1 MASYRLFLLSF
12 FLCIFSLSAL
22 ASPAININQGAIK
35 LKNYTLEYF
44 TDTSQV
50 MGFEQLRNQT
60 FQPTNNTTTL
70 GNQASVTWYRIKLD
84 NQEKQQQKLY
94 LHLPK
99 AYHLR
104 SVAIVEESSRANNL
118 PLLVNQTLINLN
130 TASSHP
136 LMYQGTVVYPFVL
149 PALTS
154 TTLYIKSHAY
164 SHQWFAAEIYD
175 DEHSRKALVG
185 GHLDIALLVG
195 MMVALVFYN
204 SLLYL
209 ATSKKENILYSLYLV
224 SGQLW
229 IALAYGLISKAFN
242 IYGELV
248 FMLNLTV
255 FTMPIFLVL
264 FMMAIF
270 ETSQTYPKEHK
281 GLQAILALLVVGFI
295 YGLFNISSALKYAS
309 NLALIMM
316 LVTFSVSISLF
327 RKGNPLVK
335 YFLIGHTFFVI
346 FNAYAVLY
354 YKGLVEPNYVNS
366 HGVGI
371 GIVLEALTLAFIIS
385 HRIKILESIR
395 SKQAELTKQAATDPL
410 TQLYNRRYFLVEATH
425 LVEKAQQT
433 NDQLA
438 VMMLDIDHFK
448 AINDQHGHK
457 AGDLVLIEVASI
469 FQKLSREQ
477 DLIARFGGEEFVILL
492 PSANSQA
499 AKECAERIRQGI
511 AEHNIKLD
519 ESTKI
524 KITISIGVAEMSIAS
539 QESIES
545 TLNRADKAL
554 YQAKTQG
561 RNRVC
566 LAEFKKDL

>member
-1 MASYRLFLLSF
+1 M
-12 FLCIFSLSAL
+12 
-22 ASPAININQGAIK
+22 K
-35 LKNYTLEYF
+35 
-44 TDTSQV
+44 
-50 MGFEQLRNQT
+50 FEQLRNQT
-60 FQPTNNTTTL
+60 FHPTNSTTTL
-70 GNQASVTWYRIKLD
+70 GNQASVTWYRIKLH

-104 SVAIVEESSRANNL
+104 SVAIFEESSS
-118 PLLVNQTLINLN
+118 LINQASIDLN
-130 TASSHP
+130 TANNHP
-136 LMYQGTVVYPFVL
+136 LMYQGTVVYPFTL
-149 PALTS
+149 PAQTTTS
-154 TTLYIKSHAY
+154 LYIKSHAY

-175 DEHSRKALVG
+175 DEQSKKALVG

-195 MMVALVFYN
+195 MLAALVFYN

-209 ATSKKENILYSLYLV
+209 ATSKKENILYSLYLI
-224 SGQLW
+224 SGQVW
-229 IALAYGLISKAFN
+229 IALAYGLISKTFN
-242 IYGELV
+242 VYGDWV

-281 GLQAILALLVVGFI
+281 GLQAILVLLVLGFA
-295 YGLFNISSALKYAS
+295 YGLFDISSALKYAS
-309 NLALIMM
+309 SLALIMM

-354 YKGLVEPNYVNS
+354 YKGLIEPNYVNS

-395 SKQAELTKQAATDPL
+395 AKQAELTKQASTDPL
-410 TQLYNRRYFLVEATH
+410 TQLYNRRYFLVEASH
-425 LVEKAQQT
+425 LVEKAQQNT
-433 NDQLA
+433 SHLS

-457 AGDLVLIEVASI
+457 TGDLVLIQVANL
-469 FQKLSREQ
+469 FNTLSREQ

-492 PSANSQA
+492 PSADSNA

-511 AEHNIKLD
+511 EAHSIVID
-519 ESTKI
+519 EKTNL
-524 KITISIGVAEMSIAS
+524 KITISIGVAEMNIAN

-545 TLNRADKAL
+545 TINRADEAL
-554 YQAKTQG
+554 YLAKAQG
-561 RNRVC
+561 RNQVN
-566 LAEFKKDL
+566 LAELQKDL

>member
-1 MASYRLFLLSF
+1 
-12 FLCIFSLSAL
+12 
-22 ASPAININQGAIK
+22 
-35 LKNYTLEYF
+35 
-44 TDTSQV
+44 
-50 MGFEQLRNQT
+50 
-60 FQPTNNTTTL
+60 
-70 GNQASVTWYRIKLD
+70 
-84 NQEKQQQKLY
+84 
-94 LHLPK
+94 
-99 AYHLR
+99 
-104 SVAIVEESSRANNL
+104 
-118 PLLVNQTLINLN
+118 
-130 TASSHP
+130 
-136 LMYQGTVVYPFVL
+136 
-149 PALTS
+149 
-154 TTLYIKSHAY
+154 
-164 SHQWFAAEIYD
+164 
-175 DEHSRKALVG
+175 
-185 GHLDIALLVG
+185 
-195 MMVALVFYN
+195 
-204 SLLYL
+204 
-209 ATSKKENILYSLYLV
+209 
-224 SGQLW
+224 
-229 IALAYGLISKAFN
+229 
-242 IYGELV
+242 
-248 FMLNLTV
+248 MLNLTV
-255 FTMPIFLVL
+255 FT
-264 FMMAIF
+264 MAIF

-295 YGLFNISSALKYAS
+295 YGLFDISSALKYAN

-410 TQLYNRRYFLVEATH
+410 TQLYNHRYFLVEATH

-477 DLIARFGGEEFVILL
+477 DLIARFGGEKFVILL

-524 KITISIGVAEMSIAS
+524 KITTSIGVAEMSIAS

>member
-12 FLCIFSLSAL
+12 CLYIFSLSVL
-22 ASPAININQGAIK
+22 ASPVININKDTVK
-35 LKNYTLEYF
+35 LKNYAIEYF
-44 TDTSQV
+44 TDVSQALDYTSV
-50 MGFEQLRNQT
+50 RNQA
-60 FQPTNNTTTL
+60 FQETKSITTL
-70 GNQASVTWYRIKLD
+70 GNQATVTWYRMSLNNKSQHDKALF
-84 NQEKQQQKLY
+84 

-104 SVAIVEESSRANNL
+104 AVAIFEESTQAKVTS
-118 PLLVNQTLINLN
+118 LVNQTSIDLN

-136 LMYQGTVVYPFVL
+136 LMYQGTVVYTFTV
-149 PALTS
+149 PAQTA

-164 SHQWFAAEIYD
+164 SHQWFAAEIYN

-242 IYGELV
+242 IYGDWV

-281 GLQAILALLVVGFI
+281 GLQTILILLVLGFI
-295 YGLFNISSALKYAS
+295 YGLFDISSALKYAS
-309 NLALIMM
+309 SLALIMM

-385 HRIKILESIR
+385 HRIKILETIR

-410 TQLYNRRYFLVEATH
+410 TQLYNRRYFLVEASH
-425 LVEKAQQT
+425 LVEKAQA
-433 NDQLA
+433 NGEPVS

-448 AINDQHGHK
+448 AVNDQYGHK
-457 AGDLVLIEVASI
+457 AGDLVLIDVASI
-469 FQKLSREQ
+469 FQKFCREQ

-511 AEHNIKLD
+511 EKHSIKLD
-519 ESTKI
+519 ESTTLKV
-524 KITISIGVAEMSIAS
+524 TISIGVAEMSIAS
-539 QESIES
+539 QETIES
-545 TLNRADKAL
+545 AINQADKAL
-554 YQAKTQG
+554 YQAKNQE

-566 LAEFKKDL
+566 TASESNHQQ

>member
-1 MASYRLFLLSF
+1 MASNRLFLLSF
-12 FLCIFSLSAL
+12 FLCIFSLNAL
-22 ASPAININQGAIK
+22 ASPVININKDTVQ
-35 LKNYTLEYF
+35 LKNYTIEYF
-44 TDTSQV
+44 IDTSQI
-50 MGFEQLRNQT
+50 MKFEQLRNQI
-60 FQPTNNTTTL
+60 FHPTNSTTTL

-118 PLLVNQTLINLN
+118 PLLVNQTSINLN

-136 LMYQGTVVYPFVL
+136 LMYQGTVVYPFTV
-149 PALTS
+149 PAQTT

-164 SHQWFAAEIYD
+164 SHQWFTAEIYN

-195 MMVALVFYN
+195 MMAALVFYN

-229 IALAYGLISKAFN
+229 IALSYGLISKAFN
-242 IYGELV
+242 TYGDLV
-248 FMLNLTV
+248 FIFNLSV

-281 GLQAILALLVVGFI
+281 ALQAILMLLVLGFI
-295 YGLFNISSALKYAS
+295 YGLFDITSALKYAGS
-309 NLALIMM
+309 LALIMM

-327 RKGNPLVK
+327 RKGNPLIK

-354 YKGLVEPNYVNS
+354 YKGLAKPNYINS

-371 GIVLEALTLAFIIS
+371 GILLEALTLAFIIS
-385 HRIKILESIR
+385 YRIKILEDIR
-395 SKQAELTKQAATDPL
+395 SKQVELKRQAFTDPL
-410 TQLYNRRYFLVEATH
+410 TQLYNRRYFMTESNLAI
-425 LVEKAQQT
+425 EKAQISKEP
-433 NDQLA
+433 LS
-438 VMMLDIDHFK
+438 VIILDIDHFK
-448 AINDQHGHK
+448 AVNDQYGHK
-457 AGDLVLIEVASI
+457 AGDLVLESVASA
-469 FQKLSREQ
+469 FHEFSRSK
-477 DLIARFGGEEFVILL
+477 DLIARFGGEEFIFLL
-492 PSANSQA
+492 PNTNQIQA
-499 AKECAERIRQGI
+499 YDCAERIRQGI
-511 AEHNIKLD
+511 EKHNVNVSDKL
-519 ESTKI
+519 TLQ
-524 KITISIGVAEMSIAS
+524 ITVSIGIAE
-539 QESIES
+539 IEINNTE
-545 TLNRADKAL
+545 TLEAAINRADQAL
-554 YQAKTQG
+554 YQAKTHG
-561 RNRVC
+561 RNCV
-566 LAEFKKDL
+566 FKA

>member
-1 MASYRLFLLSF
+1 MASSRLFFLSF

-22 ASPAININQGAIK
+22 ASPIININQDTTK
-35 LKNYTLEYF
+35 LKNYSIEYF
-44 TDTSQV
+44 IDTSQT
-50 MGFEQLRNQT
+50 MKFEQLRNQT
-60 FQPTNNTTTL
+60 FHPTNSTTTL
-70 GNQASVTWYRIKLD
+70 GNQASVTWYRIKLH

-104 SVAIVEESSRANNL
+104 SVAIFEESSS
-118 PLLVNQTLINLN
+118 LINQASIDLN
-130 TASSHP
+130 TANNHP
-136 LMYQGTVVYPFVL
+136 LMYQGTVVYPFTL
-149 PALTS
+149 PAQTTTS
-154 TTLYIKSHAY
+154 LYIKSHAY

-175 DEHSRKALVG
+175 DEQSKKALVG

-195 MMVALVFYN
+195 MLAALVFYN

-209 ATSKKENILYSLYLV
+209 ATSKKENILYSLYLI
-224 SGQLW
+224 SGQVW
-229 IALAYGLISKAFN
+229 IALAYGLISKTFN
-242 IYGELV
+242 VYGDWV

-281 GLQAILALLVVGFI
+281 GLQAILVLLVLGFA
-295 YGLFNISSALKYAS
+295 YGLFDISSALKYAS
-309 NLALIMM
+309 SLALIMM

-354 YKGLVEPNYVNS
+354 YKGLIEPNYVNS

-395 SKQAELTKQAATDPL
+395 AKQAELTKQASTDPL
-410 TQLYNRRYFLVEATH
+410 TQLYNRRYFLVEASH
-425 LVEKAQQT
+425 LVEKAQQNT
-433 NDQLA
+433 SHLS

-457 AGDLVLIEVASI
+457 TGDLVLIQVANL
-469 FQKLSREQ
+469 FNTLSREQ

-492 PSANSQA
+492 PSADSNA

-511 AEHNIKLD
+511 EAHSIVID
-519 ESTKI
+519 EKTNL
-524 KITISIGVAEMSIAS
+524 KITISIGVAEMNIAN

-545 TLNRADKAL
+545 TINRADEAL
-554 YQAKTQG
+554 YLAKAQG
-561 RNRVC
+561 RNQVN
-566 LAEFKKDL
+566 LAELQKDL

>member
-1 MASYRLFLLSF
+1 
-12 FLCIFSLSAL
+12 
-22 ASPAININQGAIK
+22 
-35 LKNYTLEYF
+35 
-44 TDTSQV
+44 
-50 MGFEQLRNQT
+50 
-60 FQPTNNTTTL
+60 
-70 GNQASVTWYRIKLD
+70 
-84 NQEKQQQKLY
+84 
-94 LHLPK
+94 
-99 AYHLR
+99 
-104 SVAIVEESSRANNL
+104 
-118 PLLVNQTLINLN
+118 
-130 TASSHP
+130 
-136 LMYQGTVVYPFVL
+136 
-149 PALTS
+149 
-154 TTLYIKSHAY
+154 
-164 SHQWFAAEIYD
+164 
-175 DEHSRKALVG
+175 
-185 GHLDIALLVG
+185 
-195 MMVALVFYN
+195 
-204 SLLYL
+204 
-209 ATSKKENILYSLYLV
+209 
-224 SGQLW
+224 
-229 IALAYGLISKAFN
+229 
-242 IYGELV
+242 
-248 FMLNLTV
+248 MLNLTV
-255 FTMPIFLVL
+255 FT
-264 FMMAIF
+264 MAIF

-295 YGLFNISSALKYAS
+295 YGLFDISSALKYAS

-371 GIVLEALTLAFIIS
+371 SIVLEALTLAFIIS

-511 AEHNIKLD
+511 EKHSIKLD

-524 KITISIGVAEMSIAS
+524 TAS
-539 QESIES
+539 
-545 TLNRADKAL
+545 
-554 YQAKTQG
+554 
-561 RNRVC
+561 C
-566 LAEFKKDL
+566 L

>member
-1 MASYRLFLLSF
+1 VASNRLFLLSF
-12 FLCIFSLSAL
+12 FLCIFSLNAL
-22 ASPAININQGAIK
+22 ASPVININKDTVQ
-35 LKNYTLEYF
+35 LKNYAIEYF
-44 TDTSQV
+44 IDTSQI
-50 MGFEQLRNQT
+50 MKFEQLRNQI
-60 FQPTNNTTTL
+60 FHPTNSTTTL

-118 PLLVNQTLINLN
+118 PLLVNQTSINLN

-136 LMYQGTVVYPFVL
+136 LMYQGTVVYPFTV
-149 PALTS
+149 PAQTT

-164 SHQWFAAEIYD
+164 SHQWFTAEIYN

-195 MMVALVFYN
+195 MMAALVFYN

-229 IALAYGLISKAFN
+229 IALSYGLISKAFN
-242 IYGELV
+242 TYGDLV
-248 FMLNLTV
+248 FIFNLSV

-281 GLQAILALLVVGFI
+281 ALQAILMLLVLGFI
-295 YGLFNISSALKYAS
+295 YGLFDITSALKYAGS
-309 NLALIMM
+309 LALIMM

-327 RKGNPLVK
+327 RKGNPLIK

-354 YKGLVEPNYVNS
+354 YKGLAKPNYINS

-371 GIVLEALTLAFIIS
+371 GILLEALTLAFIIS
-385 HRIKILESIR
+385 YRIKILEDIR
-395 SKQAELTKQAATDPL
+395 SKQVELKRQAFTDPL
-410 TQLYNRRYFLVEATH
+410 TQLYNRRYFMTESNLAI
-425 LVEKAQQT
+425 EKAQISKEP
-433 NDQLA
+433 LS
-438 VMMLDIDHFK
+438 VIILDIDHFK
-448 AINDQHGHK
+448 AVNDQYGHK
-457 AGDLVLIEVASI
+457 AGDLVLESVASA
-469 FQKLSREQ
+469 FHEFSRSK
-477 DLIARFGGEEFVILL
+477 DLIARFGGEEFIFLL
-492 PSANSQA
+492 PNTNQIQA
-499 AKECAERIRQGI
+499 YDCAERIRQGI
-511 AEHNIKLD
+511 EKHNVNVSDKL
-519 ESTKI
+519 TLQ
-524 KITISIGVAEMSIAS
+524 ITVSIGIAE
-539 QESIES
+539 IEINNTE
-545 TLNRADKAL
+545 TLEAAINRADQAL
-554 YQAKTQG
+554 YQAKTHG
-561 RNRVC
+561 RNCV
-566 LAEFKKDL
+566 FKA

>member
-1 MASYRLFLLSF
+1 VASNRLFLLSF
-12 FLCIFSLSAL
+12 FLCIFSLNAL
-22 ASPAININQGAIK
+22 ASPVININKDTVQ
-35 LKNYTLEYF
+35 LKNYTIEYF
-44 TDTSQV
+44 IDTSQI
-50 MGFEQLRNQT
+50 MKFEQLCNQI
-60 FQPTNNTTTL
+60 FHPTNSTTTL

-118 PLLVNQTLINLN
+118 PLLVNQTSINLN
-130 TASSHP
+130 TASSHS
-136 LMYQGTVVYPFVL
+136 LMYQGTVVYPFTV
-149 PALTS
+149 PAQTT

-164 SHQWFAAEIYD
+164 SHQWFTAEIYN

-195 MMVALVFYN
+195 MMAALVFYN

-229 IALAYGLISKAFN
+229 IALSYGLISKAFN
-242 IYGELV
+242 TYGDLV
-248 FMLNLTV
+248 FIFNLSV

-281 GLQAILALLVVGFI
+281 ALQAILMLLVLGFI
-295 YGLFNISSALKYAS
+295 YGLFDITSALKYAGS
-309 NLALIMM
+309 LALIMM

-327 RKGNPLVK
+327 RKGNPLIK

-354 YKGLVEPNYVNS
+354 YKGLAKPNYINS

-371 GIVLEALTLAFIIS
+371 GILLEALTLAFIIS
-385 HRIKILESIR
+385 YRIKILEDIR
-395 SKQAELTKQAATDPL
+395 SKQVELKRQAFTDPL
-410 TQLYNRRYFLVEATH
+410 TQLYNRRYFMTESNLAI
-425 LVEKAQQT
+425 EKAQISKEP
-433 NDQLA
+433 LS
-438 VMMLDIDHFK
+438 VIILDIDHFK
-448 AINDQHGHK
+448 AVNDQYGHK
-457 AGDLVLIEVASI
+457 AGDLVLESVASA
-469 FQKLSREQ
+469 FHEFSRSK
-477 DLIARFGGEEFVILL
+477 DLIARFGGEEFIFLL
-492 PSANSQA
+492 PNTNQIQA
-499 AKECAERIRQGI
+499 YDCAERIRQGI
-511 AEHNIKLD
+511 EKHNVNVSDKL
-519 ESTKI
+519 TLQ
-524 KITISIGVAEMSIAS
+524 ITVSIGIAE
-539 QESIES
+539 IEINNTE
-545 TLNRADKAL
+545 TLEAAINRADQAL
-554 YQAKTQG
+554 YQAKTHG
-561 RNRVC
+561 RNCV
-566 LAEFKKDL
+566 FKA